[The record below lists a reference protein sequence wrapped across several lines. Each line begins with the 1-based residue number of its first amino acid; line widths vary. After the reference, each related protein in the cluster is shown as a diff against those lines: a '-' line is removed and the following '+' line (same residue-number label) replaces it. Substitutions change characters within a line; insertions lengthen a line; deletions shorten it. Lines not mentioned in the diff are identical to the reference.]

1 MAKVNGIIKIEG
13 TLDDL
18 TFYKGKEGY
27 LVRRKGGVDKRRIE
41 NDPAFA
47 RTRENGTEFGHCAT
61 SGKILRRAVT
71 PLLKKAKDNTVVGRL
86 VKTMSTVKN
95 TDVTSIRGQRKVKV
109 GLATPEGKAL
119 LKGFDFNSKAN
130 LSSVLLAEY
139 SLDPATGTVD
149 IPQVIPTE
157 NMVSPSGATHLSFTC
172 GFLDLDFE
180 TEIKD
185 LQRSPVMNL
194 PINGTATDVNL
205 VPAAVPVGIGNQ
217 LYFLQIEYF
226 QEINGIQYPL
236 NNGAFNVLNTIEV
249 L

>member
-1 MAKVNGIIKIEG
+1 MAKLKSLIKIEG

-27 LVRRKGGVDKRRIE
+27 LVRRKGGVDKQRIE
-41 NDPAFA
+41 KDPAFA

-61 SGKILRRAVT
+61 SGKILRRAVN
-71 PLLKKAKDNTVVGRL
+71 PMLKKAKDNTVVGRL
-86 VKTMSTVKN
+86 VKILSGVKN
-95 TDVTSIRGQRKVKV
+95 ADTTSIRGQRKVSV
-109 GLATPEGKAL
+109 GLSTPEGRAY
-119 LKGFDFNSKAN
+119 LKGFDFNSDAT

-139 SLDPATGTVD
+139 TLDTATGTVN

-157 NMVSPSGATHLSFTC
+157 NLVSPSGATHLSFTC
-172 GFLDLDFE
+172 GFLDLDFD

-185 LQRSPVMNL
+185 LQRSPSVNL
-194 PINGTATDVNL
+194 PINSVETDVNL
-205 VPAAVPVGIGNQ
+205 APAGVPVGTGNQ